1 MNVVKESPKYKHM
14 VVARRDVMKLLGKI
28 VTAYNKDD
36 DDFLL
41 VDVGD
46 IKGCLISTE
55 IMGDED
61 G

>member
-1 MNVVKESPKYKHM
+1 M
-14 VVARRDVMKLLGKI
+14 VVARRDVMKLMGKI